1 MLSRASLFVA
11 LLAAVVGLAILPAAT
26 ASATVA
32 KSALCKSYT
41 AEENKQLKASAALG
55 KEMESGNWASIKT
68 ALLST
73 FKGEAGAEKE
83 FAAYLNG
90 ASSKVKSAAAVV
102 LKLDGTFKTIIQ
114 NSSSLTQF
122 TTGIDAAE
130 SAPKVKAALN
140 VLSTY
145 TTKLC
150 GSTTP
155 TTPAT

>member
-1 MLSRASLFVA
+1 MLSRAKLCAA
-11 LLAAVVGLAILPAAT
+11 LLTVVVAMAVLPAAT

-32 KSALCKSYT
+32 KSSLCKSYKS
-41 AEENKQLKASAALG
+41 EETKQLKASTALG
-55 KEMESGNWASIKT
+55 KDIESGNWASIKT
-68 ALLST
+68 ALLAT

-90 ASSKVKSAAAVV
+90 ASAKVKSAAAVV
-102 LKLDGTFKTIIQ
+102 LKLDGSFKTIIQ

-122 TTGIDAAE
+122 ETGITAAE
-130 SAPKVKAALN
+130 STPKVKAALA

-155 TTPAT
+155 TTPTT